1 MKMKILVYLDFD
13 ILVRHFVVNGT
24 FDALEHNHDLHYIF
38 HRDSSD
44 PDRKMHVDVDSLGLQ
59 NHEWCEVTRQRQGS
73 WFKLFAVTLLHN
85 QMGHA
90 NFWPLRQR
98 LASIMTGGSW
108 RTWIF
113 ALFALPGI
121 YPIYRRRYL
130 ERQGTDPVIREQIE
144 RHKPAIILMPSLL
157 TGYFINDVVI
167 IAKEQGIPVVA
178 MINSWDNP
186 SQKAVVTA
194 QPDKLIVWGD
204 QTRAHAIEYMAMP
217 PEDVLAFG
225 AAQFQVYR
233 KPVTETDSQLRNEFG
248 VPEGRPVVL
257 YGGVSKSVNET
268 RHLKMLDEA
277 IEAGTIDPCH
287 ILYRPHPWRTHLIE
301 GEDDFFALE
310 LKHVSMDPTMAE
322 HYRRI
327 TETPDPALFMADY
340 DKTRRLMSLIS
351 CAISPLST
359 LMLEVIMH
367 GKQVMMFFPR
377 IDMET
382 KYGPFNRI
390 SLRLA
395 HFKGFFDGEGV
406 TQCMEQAE
414 LPEAVNTMLHQADD
428 PEIRERLLEQ
438 ANHYVDMSEPSYGER
453 LYDLVDEL
461 TGHRQDSAE

>member
-1 MKMKILVYLDFD
+1 MKKKILVYLDFD
-13 ILVRHFVVNGT
+13 ILVRHFILNGT
-24 FDALEHNHDLHYIF
+24 FATLERDYDVHYVF
-38 HRDSSD
+38 HRDSTD
-44 PDRKMHVDVDSLGLQ
+44 PKRKMHVDVDSLGLRS
-59 NHEWCEVTRQRQGS
+59 HEWCEVTRQRMGS

-85 QMGHA
+85 QMGHS

-98 LASIMTGGSW
+98 LASIMTGGNW

-113 ALFALPGI
+113 AVFALPGI

-130 ERQGTDPVIREQIE
+130 ARQGSDPAIREQIE
-144 RHKPAIILMPSLL
+144 RHRPAAILMPSLL

-167 IAKEQGIPVVA
+167 IAREKGIPVVA

-194 QPDKLIVWGD
+194 HPDKLIVWGD
-204 QTRAHAIEYMAMP
+204 QTRKHAVEYMGMP
-217 PEDVLAFG
+217 SEDVLAFG

-233 KPVTETDSQLRNEFG
+233 KPVTETEAELRAEFG

-268 RHLKMLDEA
+268 RHLKMLDDA
-277 IEAGTIDPCH
+277 IEAGKIEPCH
-287 ILYRPHPWRTHLIE
+287 VLYRPHPWRTHLIE
-301 GEDDFFALE
+301 GEDDFFALN
-310 LKHVSMDPTMAE
+310 LKNVTMDPTMAE
-322 HYRRI
+322 HYRHI
-327 TETPDPALFMADY
+327 AKTPDPALFMADY

-367 GKQVMMFFPR
+367 GKPVMMFFPR
-377 IDMET
+377 VDMET

-395 HFKGFFDGEGV
+395 HFKGFFDSDGV
-406 TQCMEQAE
+406 SQCMDEGE
-414 LPEAVNTMLHQADD
+414 LPDAVNTMLRQSRD
-428 PEIRERLLEQ
+428 PEIRAALLAH
-438 ANHYVDMSEPSYGER
+438 ANHYVDMSPPSYGER
-453 LYDLVDEL
+453 LYELVNEL
-461 TGHRQDSAE
+461 TGDRVDAAA

>member
-1 MKMKILVYLDFD
+1 MKQKILVYLDFD
-13 ILVRHFVVNGT
+13 ILVRHFILSGT
-24 FDALEHNHDLHYIF
+24 FAALERDYDLHYIF
-38 HRDSSD
+38 HRDSTD
-44 PDRKMHVDVDSLGLQ
+44 PKRKMHVDVDLLGLR
-59 NHEWCEVTRQRQGS
+59 NYEWCEVTRQRMGS

-85 QMGHA
+85 QMGRA

-98 LASIMTGGSW
+98 LASIMTGGNW

-113 ALFALPGI
+113 AVFALPGI

-130 ERQGTDPVIREQIE
+130 AHQGTDPVIREQIE
-144 RHKPAIILMPSLL
+144 QHQPAIILMPSLL
-157 TGYFINDVVI
+157 TGYFINDVII

-178 MINSWDNP
+178 MMNSWDNP

-233 KPVTETDSQLRNEFG
+233 KTVTETDSELRAEFG

-268 RHLKMLDEA
+268 RHLKMLDDA
-277 IEAGTIDPCH
+277 IEAGNIEPCH
-287 ILYRPHPWRTHLIE
+287 IVYRPHPWRECLVE
-301 GEDDFFALE
+301 GEDDFFALA
-310 LKHVSMDPTMAE
+310 LKNVTMDPSMVE
-322 HYRRI
+322 YYRHI
-327 TETPDPALFMADY
+327 AETPDPALFMADY
-340 DKTRRLMSLIS
+340 DKTRRLMALIT

-395 HFKGFFDGEGV
+395 HFKGFFDSDGV

-414 LPEAVNTMLHQADD
+414 LPEAVNTMLRQADD
-428 PEIRERLLEQ
+428 PKIRRRLLEH
-438 ANHYVDMSEPSYGER
+438 ASHYVDMSEPSYGER
-453 LYDLVDEL
+453 LHDLIDEL
-461 TGHRQDSAE
+461 TGHRPDSSE